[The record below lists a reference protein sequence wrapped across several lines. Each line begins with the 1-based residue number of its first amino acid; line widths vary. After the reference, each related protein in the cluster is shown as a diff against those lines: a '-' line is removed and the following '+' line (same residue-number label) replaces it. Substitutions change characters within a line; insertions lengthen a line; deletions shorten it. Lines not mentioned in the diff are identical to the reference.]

1 MWKTW
6 MMIFYYELCF
16 VCLHVEVWAI
26 KVMKFVFCFVCQ
38 YWCRQKF
45 SIIVFACFRQH
56 RHYWFWIAFVPWV
69 KTIDL
74 FNFYDHIGNFQLSTF
89 QIWCNFS
96 LYTAI
101 IYISCSLFR
110 SFQNHDNN
118 IPRPML
124 SILLG
129 HYFLMNIRFS
139 SRRFIVRPFL
149 SAQQKRILQSWA
161 SADHMITGDNSTS
174 RGWMRL
180 LMVPIWHC
188 QPFKSNVFS
197 FSERHAIPSFSTIE
211 IQK

>member
-1 MWKTW
+1 
-6 MMIFYYELCF
+6 
-16 VCLHVEVWAI
+16 
-26 KVMKFVFCFVCQ
+26 MKFVFCFVCQ

-56 RHYWFWIAFVPWV
+56 RHYWFWIAFVSLV

-74 FNFYDHIGNFQLSTF
+74 FNFYDHIGKFQISTI

-118 IPRPML
+118 IPRPMS

-139 SRRFIVRPFL
+139 SRRFIVWPFL
-149 SAQQKRILQSWA
+149 SAQQKELYKAGQVQITWLQVTIVPAGGEWDSSWCQFDIA
-161 SADHMITGDNSTS
+161 NTS
-174 RGWMRL
+174 NQMYFL
-180 LMVPIWHC
+180 LFWKTC
-188 QPFKSNVFS
+188 NTKF
-197 FSERHAIPSFSTIE
+197 
-211 IQK
+211 

>member
-1 MWKTW
+1 
-6 MMIFYYELCF
+6 MISDYELCF

-56 RHYWFWIAFVPWV
+56 QHYWFWIAFVPWV

-74 FNFYDHIGNFQLSTF
+74 FNFYDHIGNFQLSTIR
-89 QIWCNFS
+89 IWCNLS
-96 LYTAI
+96 LFTAI

-110 SFQNHDNN
+110 SFQNHDNK

-139 SRRFIVRPFL
+139 SCRFIVWPFL
-149 SAQQKRILQSWA
+149 SAQQKELYKVGQVQITWLQVTIVPAGGEWDSSWCQFDIA
-161 SADHMITGDNSTS
+161 NTS
-174 RGWMRL
+174 NQMYL
-180 LMVPIWHC
+180 
-188 QPFKSNVFS
+188 S
-197 FSERHAIPSFSTIE
+197 FFWKTCNT
-211 IQK
+211 KV